1 MTTTMKVAHGERAVE
16 RLAPPCND
24 DVPGILVSRTPEC
37 PQAAHPRITAF
48 VWGSRV
54 QPGPTL
60 PYGRARR
67 SA

>member
-1 MTTTMKVAHGERAVE
+1 MTTMTKMSPSSEGGVR
-16 RLAPPCND
+16 PCSD
-24 DVPGILVSRTPEC
+24 ALPGIVISRSPEC
-37 PQAAHPRITAF
+37 DDGAHPRITAF
-48 VWGSRV
+48 VWGGKV

>member
-1 MTTTMKVAHGERAVE
+1 MTTMTKMPPADGRRERG
-16 RLAPPCND
+16 CD
-24 DVPGILVSRTPEC
+24 DALPGIVISRTPEC
-37 PQAAHPRITAF
+37 DGAGHPRITAF
-48 VWGSRV
+48 VWGGRV